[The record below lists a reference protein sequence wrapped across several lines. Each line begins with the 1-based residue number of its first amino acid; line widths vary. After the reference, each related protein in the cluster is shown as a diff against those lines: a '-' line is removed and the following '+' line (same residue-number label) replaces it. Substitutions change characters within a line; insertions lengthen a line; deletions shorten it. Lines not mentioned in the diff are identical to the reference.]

1 MRDER
6 ALPRRAPAILAG
18 SLALLLCGATPVRA
32 QTTGA
37 KTLRGYAEVQYQKLD
52 GEERASD
59 REWWVRSLQLAYS
72 RRVASTLDVSAQA
85 QVTDLSYIGRA
96 DRSRVP
102 FATLR
107 VAHPSFGAFGSYRPS
122 TATDILGATVR
133 QQQTLLAGYWAR
145 AGWPRLDVSWDR
157 RHQNAGST
165 VREAA
170 SINRTAMVSHS
181 LGRLAL
187 RAAYT
192 DQTQQPLNA
201 DTHRIFQR
209 TLSGGSTL
217 RIGAPRASML
227 LTYDYT
233 DASREETSVR
243 SALARTHAA
252 STTGGLRLSPKTDV
266 NLTYN
271 YRHSDLGG
279 VGPARF
285 TDQDGAL
292 LLNHA
297 PTRSVRV
304 SSGVGV
310 RTVRTVGRQDLEEY
324 AVLSASA
331 DGKVRPGWTGGAGV
345 TRSLNWLTGARPRV
359 IDGYRTNTRMR
370 LWKGMDV
377 TADALVS
384 VSGRGPTATPADS
397 ALSSGRVVT
406 QGGVGFVAV
415 PLRPISIGYSIRQYR
430 AGEALARAIVSARS
444 DAWDLQWRPRTSLQL
459 SGNFSSSQA
468 LGVGEPRLRTTRANA
483 QWNPST
489 LFQLTVAYSRSTQ
502 ARREAGVVE
511 LPGREILGVRLLSGI
526 GRDLRASVGLNVV
539 DPGRAASARQLDA
552 TVTRRFG
559 G

>member
-6 ALPRRAPAILAG
+6 SRTLATVTSAVC
-18 SLALLLCGATPVRA
+18 SLTLLWCGAARA
-32 QTTGA
+32 QTPGA
-37 KTLRGYAEVQYQKLD
+37 KTFRGYAEVQYQKLD
-52 GEERASD
+52 GEERSSD
-59 REWWVRSLQLAYS
+59 REWWVRSLQLSYS
-72 RRVASTLDVSAQA
+72 RRLASTLDVSAQA

-107 VAHPSFGAFGSYRPS
+107 LAHTSFGAFGSYRPS
-122 TATDILGATVR
+122 TATDLLGATVR

-165 VREAA
+165 VRETS
-170 SINRTAMVSHS
+170 SINRTAMASHS

-233 DASREETSVR
+233 DAFREETSVR
-243 SALARTHAA
+243 SNLARTHAA
-252 STTGGLRLSPKTDV
+252 SATGGLRLAPRTDV

-279 VGPARF
+279 FGPARF
-285 TDQDGAL
+285 ADQDGAL

-297 PTRSVRV
+297 PTRSVRL
-304 SSGVGV
+304 SSGGGV
-310 RTVRTVGRQDLEEY
+310 RTVRTVGHQDLEEY
-324 AVLSASA
+324 ALVSASA
-331 DGKVRPGWTGGAGV
+331 DGKLRPSWTGGAGV
-345 TRSLNWLTGARPRV
+345 TRSLNWITGARARV
-359 IDGYRTNTRMR
+359 IDGYRANTRMR

-384 VSGRGPTATPADS
+384 VSGRGPTASPADS
-397 ALSSGRVVT
+397 ALSRGRVVT

-430 AGEALARAIVSARS
+430 AGESLGQAAVSARS
-444 DAWDLQWRPRTSLQL
+444 DAYDIQWRPRASLQL
-459 SGNFSSSQA
+459 SGNFASSQA

-502 ARREAGVVE
+502 ARREAGAVE

-539 DPGRAASARQLDA
+539 DPGRTASARQMDA